1 MSNPDTAS
9 LQAESIPVPV
19 DIVIGTK
26 TMSLAELSGLG
37 EGSVIEWEGVFPASA
52 RIVASG
58 REIGSG
64 KIVRV
69 GDHLGLLV
77 ENLRP

>member
-9 LQAESIPVPV
+9 LQADSIPVSV
-19 DIVIGTK
+19 DIVIGTR
-26 TMSLAELSGLG
+26 TMSLAELSGMT
-37 EGSVIEWEGVFPASA
+37 EGTVVEWEGGFPATA
-52 RIVASG
+52 RLVASG

-64 KIVRV
+64 RIVRV

-77 ENLRP
+77 ESLRP